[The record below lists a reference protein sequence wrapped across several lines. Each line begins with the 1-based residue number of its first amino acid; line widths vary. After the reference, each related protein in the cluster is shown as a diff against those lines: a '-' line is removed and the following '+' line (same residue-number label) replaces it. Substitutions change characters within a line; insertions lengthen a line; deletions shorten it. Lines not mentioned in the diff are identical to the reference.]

1 MARDEDGKIEGRDLC
16 ERKRERDEVEE
27 REGRMGMACA
37 GKEALRGEWV
47 ERREEKQ
54 GQREID
60 RQTDR
65 WIDREGGRRWKV
77 RLEKERGRGKGKD
90 SEGDGGEKEGAGVG
104 GAWCGCR
111 YGFQEER
118 EGERG
123 EQRVVGALLIPVCAD
138 WAKRGASGSARERDG
153 AMAGRRRG
161 GEKENPPIADR
172 Y

>member
-90 SEGDGGEKEGAGVG
+90 SEGDGGEKEGGWRGLAGRGVG
-104 GAWCGCR
+104 AGTVFKR
-111 YGFQEER
+111 KEK
-118 EGERG
+118 ERG
-123 EQRVVGALLIPVCAD
+123 VSSEWLVH
-138 WAKRGASGSARERDG
+138 
-153 AMAGRRRG
+153 
-161 GEKENPPIADR
+161 